1 MGAALEA
8 PKRPLVAILGG
19 AKVAD
24 KIGVIKNLLQKADTI
39 LIGGGMS
46 YTFLAAQ
53 GRPIGT
59 SLLDADHVDYARQML
74 DQASQMGV
82 NLLLPLD
89 NLAAKEFSPDAAP
102 VLVDAQNFPEDLMG
116 MDIGPKTIQLF
127 TDAIRGAGTVIWNGP
142 MGVFEFPAFA
152 QGTRAVA
159 AAMAQQADA
168 VTIVGGGLRLRGGT
182 DGSGP
187 SALPHLHRRRRFPGI
202 PGRPRPPRHRLPG
215 RQGTGRRERGFM
227 NRKYRKTIIAGNWKM
242 HKTATETK
250 RFAERL
256 KGALPRSKR
265 CSIVL
270 CVPYVDIPAAVKL
283 LKDSRVAVGAQNL
296 HWEASGPF
304 TGEISAAMLA
314 DLDVKYVIIGHSERR
329 AHFGES
335 DLIINKKIH
344 AALAA
349 GLRPILCVG
358 EDLAQRAAGCH
369 PGVHHLPAEGRPGRG
384 QP

>member
-1 MGAALEA
+1 
-8 PKRPLVAILGG
+8 
-19 AKVAD
+19 
-24 KIGVIKNLLQKADTI
+24 
-39 LIGGGMS
+39 
-46 YTFLAAQ
+46 
-53 GRPIGT
+53 
-59 SLLDADHVDYARQML
+59 
-74 DQASQMGV
+74 
-82 NLLLPLD
+82 
-89 NLAAKEFSPDAAP
+89 
-102 VLVDAQNFPEDLMG
+102 
-116 MDIGPKTIQLF
+116 
-127 TDAIRGAGTVIWNGP
+127 
-142 MGVFEFPAFA
+142 
-152 QGTRAVA
+152 
-159 AAMAQQADA
+159 
-168 VTIVGGGLRLRGGT
+168 
-182 DGSGP
+182 
-187 SALPHLHRRRRFPGI
+187 
-202 PGRPRPPRHRLPG
+202 
-215 RQGTGRRERGFM
+215 M

-335 DLIINKKIH
+335 DPHHQQKNSRRPGR
-344 AALAA
+344 

-358 EDLAQRAAGCH
+358 EDLAQRQLGVTLEFITYQLKAAL
-369 PGVHHLPAEGRPGRG
+369 PGSALRPCAGWSLPMSPFGPSAQATPPRRSGQEEVCAAIRGVLRQTLWRPDRPVHHHSVRAAP
-384 QP
+384 

>member
-1 MGAALEA
+1 
-8 PKRPLVAILGG
+8 
-19 AKVAD
+19 
-24 KIGVIKNLLQKADTI
+24 
-39 LIGGGMS
+39 
-46 YTFLAAQ
+46 
-53 GRPIGT
+53 
-59 SLLDADHVDYARQML
+59 
-74 DQASQMGV
+74 
-82 NLLLPLD
+82 
-89 NLAAKEFSPDAAP
+89 
-102 VLVDAQNFPEDLMG
+102 
-116 MDIGPKTIQLF
+116 
-127 TDAIRGAGTVIWNGP
+127 
-142 MGVFEFPAFA
+142 
-152 QGTRAVA
+152 
-159 AAMAQQADA
+159 
-168 VTIVGGGLRLRGGT
+168 
-182 DGSGP
+182 
-187 SALPHLHRRRRFPGI
+187 
-202 PGRPRPPRHRLPG
+202 
-215 RQGTGRRERGFM
+215 M

-358 EDLAQRAAGCH
+358 EDLSLIH
-369 PGVHHLPAEGRPGRG
+369 I
-384 QP
+384 